1 MLVARRVAESP
12 PRSRPALASVPR
24 ETKFAV
30 LRRARRVWV
39 VGAIHGEAE
48 RLADLHDAL
57 WPRFEP
63 GDRLAYL
70 GNYLGRG
77 RAIVP
82 TLDELVRFRC
92 AVIGRPSMFSSDVA
106 YLRGSQEEMWDKLLQ
121 LQFAV
126 NPREVLEWMLTQGVA
141 ATIQAYGGDAD
152 RGRIAAREGPVATGR
167 WTAALRQAMGARP
180 GHRELMS
187 GLRRAAYTD
196 DRGLLLVHAGLDPA
210 RPLEE
215 QSDALWWGHPGWV
228 KITTAYEGFRRVVR
242 GFDRGA
248 RARTRAEGG
257 LEGVV
262 AGPFTLTVDGGCGF
276 GGALVAVCLTPDGEI
291 VDQIEI

>member
-1 MLVARRVAESP
+1 MFAARRVAESP
-12 PRSRPALASVPR
+12 PRTRPALAPVPR
-24 ETKFAV
+24 ESKFAV
-30 LRRARRVWV
+30 LRRARRIWV
-39 VGAIHGEAE
+39 VGAIHGEAL

-77 RAIVP
+77 RAIAA

-92 AVIGRPSMFSSDVA
+92 AILGRPYMFPFDVA
-106 YLRGSQEEMWDKLLQ
+106 YMRGSQEEMWEKLLQ

-126 NPREVLEWMLTQGVA
+126 NPREVLEWMLSQGVA
-141 ATIQAYGGDAD
+141 ATIQAYGGDPE
-152 RGRIAAREGPVATGR
+152 RGRIAARDGPVAMGR
-167 WTAALRQAMGARP
+167 WTAALRQAMGERP
-180 GHRELMS
+180 GHRALMS
-187 GLRRAAYTD
+187 SLRRCAYTD

-215 QSDALWWGHPGWV
+215 QSDGLWWGHPGWTD
-228 KITTAYEGFRRVVR
+228 ITTPYEGFRRVVR
-242 GFDRGA
+242 GFDRSA

-257 LEGVV
+257 IEGVV
-262 AGPFTLTVDGGCGF
+262 AGPCTLTVDGGCGF
-276 GGALVAVCLTPDGEI
+276 GGPLVAVCLTPDGEI
-291 VDQIEI
+291 VDQIEV

>member
-1 MLVARRVAESP
+1 MFAARRVAESP
-12 PRSRPALASVPR
+12 PRPRPVAAVVR

-30 LRRARRVWV
+30 LRRSRRVWV
-39 VGAIHGEAE
+39 IGAIHGEAE

-77 RAIVP
+77 RAIAA

-92 AVIGRPSMFSSDVA
+92 AILGRPSMFTFDIA

-126 NPREVLEWMLTQGVA
+126 NPREVLDWMLTQGVA
-141 ATIQAYGGDAD
+141 ATIQAYGGNPDH
-152 RGRIAAREGPVATGR
+152 GRIAARDGPVAMGR
-167 WTAALRQAMGARP
+167 WTAALRQAMGGRP
-180 GHRELMS
+180 GHRALMTS
-187 GLRRAAYTD
+187 LRRAAYTD

-210 RPLEE
+210 RPLVE
-215 QSDALWWGHPGWV
+215 QSDALWWGHAGWAR
-228 KITTAYEGFRRVVR
+228 IATPYEGFRRVVR
-242 GFDRGA
+242 GFDRTAHAGS
-248 RARTRAEGG
+248 RGEGG
-257 LEGVV
+257 PRGVD
-262 AGPFTLTVDGGCGF
+262 AGPCTLSVDGGCGF
-276 GGALVAVCLTPDGEI
+276 GGTLVAVCLTSDGAI